1 MPYVTY
7 TIGAYSFINGS
18 GSIPVWQQRTE
29 RLTYPGVDGA
39 RYRNL
44 GEGSEPFQVETV
56 IDVATIAAGRTALG
70 LYAALVGAGKQTF
83 VWKGIAYAPG
93 GVVVMKVEEISLRS
107 VLHISGRTVDP
118 ANTAILRARW
128 TLELKE

>member
-18 GSIPVWQQRTE
+18 GSVPVWQQRTE
-29 RLTYPGVDGA
+29 RMIYPGVDGA

-44 GEGSEPFQVETV
+44 GEGSEPFQVETSV
-56 IDVATIAAGRTALG
+56 DVASITAGRTLLG
-70 LYAALVGAGKQTF
+70 NYAALVGAGKQAFT
-83 VWKGIAYAPG
+83 WKSVSYAPG

-107 VLHISGRTVDP
+107 VLHIAGRKASPT
-118 ANTAILRARW
+118 NTAMLRTRW